1 MEIAKQE
8 LDSYNRYLNGEG
20 YVASILEIVP
30 LYDKE
35 GNLSSKYETETVD
48 DYCIDDISTIPE
60 YVPEKFK
67 EAVADAIASY

>member
-48 DYCIDDISTIPE
+48 DYYIDDIHTIPE